1 MVDHSMT
8 SMITLHGFVA
18 AFSVLVYVATTRV
31 RNQRRT
37 PGTAIAWV
45 LAVVFVPYLTL
56 PLYLLF
62 GSRAARPL
70 ARPSSRSTGGDWL
83 DECADGFG
91 LPPRRM
97 GRANV
102 HADASASMAS
112 LLATVRSAQSSLD
125 VCVFIFAGDRTG
137 SEISDA
143 LIARA
148 RDGVRVRVLVD
159 GVGLLLKDRSA
170 VAALRGNGVDVR
182 LYNAPA
188 LATLSNIDTRNHRKY
203 VIADRSR
210 AWMGGRNF
218 ADEYFGG
225 DGSASWRDLT
235 FDCDGPV
242 VADIGAQFEQDWGG
256 TRAHRS
262 APALPVEPPAS
273 PTAALRF
280 VASGF
285 DQPDDT
291 LRALLISAAYRSES
305 EFVVVTPY
313 FVPDAGLLEALRLA
327 CVRGVA
333 VRIAIPAQSNHRL
346 ADFVRGRA
354 LRRLAAAGA
363 HIGLH
368 RGMNHAK
375 LVVVDRRL
383 AFAGSANFDT
393 RSLLINYEAMM
404 VFSAGENVLALR
416 DWAEGVFANSD
427 AYHAGRVPLWRDV
440 TEGLLLAVAFET

>member
-1 MVDHSMT
+1 MT
-8 SMITLHGFVA
+8 SIVTLHGLVA
-18 AFSVLVYVATTRV
+18 ACSVLTYVATTRV

-45 LAVVFVPYLTL
+45 LALVFVPYLAL

-62 GSRAARPL
+62 GSRAARPP
-70 ARPSSRSTGGDWL
+70 ARPASRLTGGDWL
-83 DECADGFG
+83 DECADGLG
-91 LPPRRM
+91 LPRRRI
-97 GRANV
+97 GRASV
-102 HADASASMAS
+102 HADASASMTS
-112 LLATVRSAQSSLD
+112 LLATIGSARSSLD
-125 VCVFIFAGDRTG
+125 VCVYIFAGDRTG
-137 SEISDA
+137 RELADLLIS
-143 LIARA
+143 RA
-148 RDGVRVRVLVD
+148 RDGVRVRVVVD

-170 VAALRGNGVDVR
+170 VKALRENGVDFRVF
-182 LYNAPA
+182 NAPA
-188 LATLSNIDTRNHRKY
+188 LASISSVDTRNHRKY
-203 VIADRSR
+203 VIADGSR

-218 ADEYFGG
+218 ADEYF
-225 DGSASWRDLT
+225 DTDSASWRDLT

-256 TRAHRS
+256 TRIHGA
-262 APALPVEPPAS
+262 APTPACDPPAS
-273 PTAALRF
+273 DAAGLRF

-291 LRALLISAAYRSES
+291 LRTLLISAAYRAES
-305 EFVVVTPY
+305 EFLVVTPY

-327 CVRGVA
+327 SARGVT

-346 ADFVRGRA
+346 TDFVRGRA

-363 HIGLH
+363 NIGLY
-368 RGMNHAK
+368 RGMNHGK

-404 VFSAGENVLALR
+404 VFSVGEDVQQLQA
-416 DWAEGVFANSD
+416 WAEGVFTCSD
-427 AYHAGRVPLWRDV
+427 PFLAIHVPLWRDV
-440 TEGLLLAVAFET
+440 AEGLLLAMAFET